1 MNATSFTENSYEQ
14 AIIALFKD
22 MGYTYESGYDI
33 ERDNRNPLY
42 EAVLEK
48 SLRRINPELTSYGIG
63 EMMKALKEIDGA
75 DLVSRNE
82 TFTDYLQNG
91 LPVEDKVGG
100 EFRTVNARLADYD
113 QPEKN
118 DFRIVNQWT
127 VEEFATKR
135 CDLVVMLN
143 GLPIVVM
150 ELKSPTNEG
159 VGEDD
164 AYNQIKAY

>member
-1 MNATSFTENSYEQ
+1 MNGTNFTENSYEQ
-14 AIIALFKD
+14 AIIVLFEQ
-22 MGYTYESGYDI
+22 MGYRYECGYDI
-33 ERDNRNPLY
+33 ERDPRNPLY
-42 EAVLEK
+42 EEVLTA
-48 SLRRINPELTSYGIG
+48 SLRRINPELTPYGIG

-100 EFRTVNARLADYD
+100 EYRTINARLVDYD
-113 QPEKN
+113 HPEKN
-118 DFRIVNQWT
+118 DFRIINQWT

-143 GLPIVVM
+143 ESRSYHI
-150 ELKSPTNEG
+150 S
-159 VGEDD
+159 DR
-164 AYNQIKAY
+164 IR